1 MAFWT
6 YMLRCSDG
14 SYYTGHTD
22 DLDARIGQH
31 HAGVITGCYTHD
43 RRPLTLVYAQPFETR
58 EEALAAERQVKGWH
72 REKKEAL
79 IAGDFARLQMLART
93 AQAGGATSG
102 LAGRKAASGIEARP
116 STGSAR
122 TESSGVLSEQ
132 ESRHGLR
139 EPESRGGP
147 KDPFRLPPVP
157 VRGEP
162 VEPSC
167 QAASGFEAQA
177 STGSARTESIS
188 SPNHPIDRPPAPVRG
203 EPVEPSCQAA
213 SGFEAQASTGSAR
226 TESIIGP
233 NQPLHRPP
241 VPVRGEPVEQSCEA
255 ASGFEAH
262 ASTGSARTD
271 SMIGPNQPLHRP
283 PAPVRG
289 EPVEPFCEAAS
300 GFEAHASTGSARTD
314 SMIGPNQPLHRPS
327 APVRGEPVE
336 PPREATTACDDQ
348 ARVTPLPADIDIH
361 YMQHALRLAER
372 AEREYNEIPVGALLV
387 DADGRVV
394 GEGWNRN
401 IAEHDPSAHAEIVAL
416 RAAGRAL
423 GNHRL
428 VGSTLYVTLEPC
440 AMCAM
445 AIVHARVARL
455 VYGASDPKTGAC
467 GGVFDLIADPRHN
480 HRVDVLGGVL
490 GEEAGQRLR
499 EYFRRKRGRPAGPG

>member
-31 HAGVITGCYTHD
+31 HAGVITGCHTHD
-43 RRPLTLVYAQPFETR
+43 RRPLTLVYAQPFESR
-58 EEALAAERQVKGWH
+58 EEALAAERQVKGWR

-79 IAGDFARLQMLART
+79 IAGDSARLQMLART
-93 AQAGGATSG
+93 ARAGGATSG
-102 LAGRKAASGIEARP
+102 LAGRKAASGIEARA
-116 STGSAR
+116 STRSAR

-147 KDPFRLPPVP
+147 KAPFRLPLVP

-177 STGSARTESIS
+177 STGSART
-188 SPNHPIDRPPAPVRG
+188 
-203 EPVEPSCQAA
+203 
-213 SGFEAQASTGSAR
+213 
-226 TESIIGP
+226 
-233 NQPLHRPP
+233 
-241 VPVRGEPVEQSCEA
+241 
-255 ASGFEAH
+255 
-262 ASTGSARTD
+262 D
-271 SMIGPNQPLHRP
+271 SMIGPNRPLHRP

-289 EPVEPFCEAAS
+289 EPVEPSCEAAS
-300 GFEAHASTGSARTD
+300 GFEAHASTDSARTD

-327 APVRGEPVE
+327 APVCGEPVE

-372 AEREYNEIPVGALLV
+372 EYNEIPVGALLV
-387 DADGRVV
+387 DAHGRVV

-440 AMCAM
+440 SMCAM